1 MKKQE
6 QHSNDKEQHSI
17 KRIKHKEQQA
27 RETASRYFINYQ
39 GSTIATK
46 KTKQKQRNR
55 KKTAETI
62 REQGVVAIAE
72 EEC

>member
-27 RETASRYFINYQ
+27 RETASRYVINKQ
-39 GSTIATK
+39 SSTTCKKKTK
-46 KTKQKQRNR
+46 KTK
-55 KKTAETI
+55 KTA
-62 REQGVVAIAE
+62 
-72 EEC
+72 

>member
-27 RETASRYFINYQ
+27 RETASRYFINKQ
-39 GSTIATK
+39 SSTIAK
-46 KTKQKQRNR
+46 
-55 KKTAETI
+55 
-62 REQGVVAIAE
+62 
-72 EEC
+72 